1 MKRGT
6 LRGWIILLV
15 LFSVYITLILWEP
28 GWEKALK
35 TLFPKETVHLYARSS
50 LARLVAEHVLL
61 VFAASGMATIAGV
74 AAGIFVT
81 REAGRPFR
89 PAADDLSSIGQ
100 TFPPV
105 AVLALAVPVTGF
117 GFKPA
122 VLALFLYGVM
132 PVLRNTI
139 TGLESVSE
147 ETKDAALGMGMRPW
161 QLLLQVELPL
171 ALRVIMGGVRITTV
185 INIGTATIAAT
196 IGAGGLGAPI
206 VSGLIGHNPAVILEG
221 AVAAALLALLA
232 DAVLGQLEQTLGW
245 NATE

>member
-1 MKRGT
+1 MRP
-6 LRGWIILLV
+6 LPRHGWMPLLLLASAYAALV
-15 LFSVYITLILWEP
+15 FWEP
-28 GWEKALK
+28 GWEAVLK
-35 TLFPKETVHLYARSS
+35 FLFPRESVHLYTRSS
-50 LARLVAEHVLL
+50 LARLVAEHILL
-61 VFAASGMATIAGV
+61 VLTASGLATVAGITI
-74 AAGIFVT
+74 GIFVT
-81 REAGRPFR
+81 RKAGRPFR
-89 PAADDLSSIGQ
+89 PVVGDLSSAGQ

-122 VLALFLYGVM
+122 ALALFLYGIM

-139 TGLESVSE
+139 TGLDSVSE
-147 ETKDAALGMGMRPW
+147 EMKDAALGMGMRPW
-161 QLLLQVELPL
+161 QVLASVELPL

-185 INIGTATIAAT
+185 INIGTATIAAA

-232 DAVLGQLEQTLGW
+232 DALLGQIERVL
-245 NATE
+245 A

>member
-6 LRGWIILLV
+6 RRGWITLFVLCSAYAVLV
-15 LFSVYITLILWEP
+15 YWEP
-28 GWEKALK
+28 GWERALQ
-35 TLFPKETVHLYARSS
+35 TLFPEETVHLYARSN
-50 LARLVAEHVLL
+50 LAGLVAEHVLL
-61 VFAASGMATIAGV
+61 VLFASGLATFAGV
-74 AAGIFVT
+74 ATGIFVT
-81 REAGRPFR
+81 RKAGRPFR

-122 VLALFLYGVM
+122 ALALFLYGVM

-139 TGLESVSE
+139 TGLESVAE

-161 QLLLQVELPL
+161 QLLFQVELPL
-171 ALRVIMGGVRITTV
+171 ALRVIMGGVRTTTV

-221 AVAAALLALLA
+221 AVATALLALLA
-232 DAVLGQLEQTLGW
+232 DAILGQLERSLG
-245 NATE
+245 